1 MLQVANLFLDI
12 ALLRR
17 NPQDLPASPL
27 LLRLS
32 LLAVVVSYVLALGS
46 RYPLLES
53 LARALVDVAFLG
65 VFVYAL
71 LVWSRH
77 RARFNQSFTALC
89 GTGTILNLV
98 SWPVFGLLGDGR
110 GGDGFAAL
118 GLLLM
123 VAIVIWGVAVT
134 AHIFRQTLD
143 RDWSQAVAVSLLY
156 MVGAYAT
163 GALVFAGGAAPA

>member
-1 MLQVANLFLDI
+1 MLQFANMFLDI

-27 LLRLS
+27 LLRVS
-32 LLAVVVSYVLALGS
+32 LVAVVISYVLALGS
-46 RYPLLES
+46 RYPFVES
-53 LARALVDVAFLG
+53 LARALVDVAFLA

-71 LVWSRH
+71 LMWAKH

-98 SWPVFGLLGDGR
+98 SWPVFGLLQDETVGDS
-110 GGDGFAAL
+110 FSTL

-123 VAIVIWGVAVT
+123 ILIVIWGVTVT
-134 AHIFRQTLD
+134 AHIFRQAMN
-143 RDWSQAVAVSLLY
+143 RDWSQAVAISLLY
-156 MVGAYAT
+156 MFCAYTT
-163 GALVFAGGAAPA
+163 GALVFSENTAAT

>member
-1 MLQVANLFLDI
+1 MMQFAHLFLDI

-32 LLAVVVSYVLALGS
+32 LIAVVISYVLALGS
-46 RYPLLES
+46 RYSLAES
-53 LARALVDVAFLG
+53 LARAVVDVAFLG

-71 LVWSRH
+71 LVWARLT
-77 RARFNQSFTALC
+77 ARFIQSFTALC

-98 SWPVFGLLGDGR
+98 SWPVFGLLSDEAAGD
-110 GGDGFAAL
+110 DFAVL

-123 VAIVIWGVAVT
+123 MTIVIWGVAVT
-134 AHIFRQTLD
+134 AHIFRQALN
-143 RDWSQAVAVSLLY
+143 RDWLQAVAVSMLY
-156 MVGAYAT
+156 MFCAYAT
-163 GALVFAGGAAPA
+163 GALLFSENSAPT

>member
-17 NPQDLPASPL
+17 NPQDLPASPF

-32 LLAVVVSYVLALGS
+32 LIAVVISYVLALGP
-46 RYPLLES
+46 RYSLPEA
-53 LARALVDVAFLG
+53 LARAVVDVAFLG
-65 VFVYAL
+65 LFVYVL
-71 LVWSRH
+71 LAWAKH
-77 RARFNQSFTALC
+77 TPRFNQSFTALC

-98 SWPVFGLLGDGR
+98 SWPVFGLLGGENAAV
-110 GGDGFAAL
+110 GFGTL

-123 VAIVIWGVAVT
+123 IAIVIWGVTIT
-134 AHIFRQTLD
+134 AHIFRQALN

-156 MVGAYAT
+156 MFCAYTT
-163 GALVFAGGAAPA
+163 GALLFAENPAPT

>member
-1 MLQVANLFLDI
+1 MLQFANLFLDI

-32 LLAVVVSYVLALGS
+32 LLAVVISYVLALGS
-46 RYPLLES
+46 RYSIVES
-53 LARALVDVAFLG
+53 LARAVVDVAFLG
-65 VFVYAL
+65 MFVYGL
-71 LVWSRH
+71 LVWSQH

-89 GTGTILNLV
+89 GTGTILNLI

-110 GGDGFAAL
+110 SGDSFSTF

-123 VAIVIWGVAVT
+123 IGIVIWGIAIT
-134 AHIFRQTLD
+134 AHIFRQALN
-143 RDWSQAVAVSLLY
+143 RDWSQAVAMSLLY
-156 MVGAYAT
+156 MFCAYT
-163 GALVFAGGAAPA
+163 IGALLFSENAAAT

>member
-1 MLQVANLFLDI
+1 MLQLANLFLDI

-27 LLRLS
+27 LLRVS
-32 LLAVVVSYVLALGS
+32 LLAVVISYVLALGS
-46 RYPLLES
+46 RYSLFES

-71 LVWSRH
+71 LMWARH
-77 RARFNQSFTALC
+77 GARFNQSFTALC

-98 SWPVFGLLGDGR
+98 SWPVFGLLNEGAAGDSFGT
-110 GGDGFAAL
+110 L

-123 VAIVIWGVAVT
+123 IGIVIWGIAVT
-134 AHIFRQTLD
+134 AHIFRQALN
-143 RDWSQAVAVSLLY
+143 RDWSQAVAMSLLY
-156 MVGAYAT
+156 MFCAYTT
-163 GALVFAGGAAPA
+163 GALLFSDNAAAT